1 MYKLAIVVPCYNE
14 EEVIG
19 ETSVRLKSVIDSMVE
34 KGKITTSSYILFV
47 NDGSRDLTW
56 PIITDLHQSNK
67 VFKGLNLAKN
77 VGHQNALVSG
87 LEFVVEKCD
96 MAVSIDADL
105 QDDVEIIE
113 QMVDQFYLG
122 NDIVYGVR
130 SSRDKDSFFKKNSAL
145 VFYKI
150 MRFLGVDTVYNHAD
164 YRLMSSRALKQ
175 LSLYHE
181 KNLFLRG
188 IVPLIGYKTENVYY
202 HREDRFAGT
211 SKYPFKKMLNFA
223 LEGITSFS
231 VKPLRIIS
239 IIGLVSLLVSCVS
252 FVYIIVT
259 YFRGYNIQGW
269 TSLMSSLWFIGSLTL
284 ISLGIIGEYIGKIYT
299 EVKGRPRYNIE
310 SALFED

>member
-1 MYKLAIVVPCYNE
+1 MFKLAIVVPCYNE
-14 EEVIG
+14 EEVLR
-19 ETSVRLKSVIDSMVE
+19 ETSARLKSVIDNMI
-34 KGKITTSSYILFV
+34 GKDKISSSSYVLFV

-56 PIITDLHQSNK
+56 SIITDLHESNK
-67 VFKGLNLAKN
+67 VFKGLNLARN

-87 LEFVVEKCD
+87 LEFVTDKCD
-96 MAVSIDADL
+96 IAVSIDADL
-105 QDDVEIIE
+105 QDDVDVIE
-113 QMVDQFYLG
+113 QMVDKYSLG

-130 SSRDKDSFFKKNSAL
+130 SSRDKDTFFKKNSAL
-145 VFYKI
+145 FFYKV

-175 LSLYHE
+175 LSLFKE

-188 IVPLIGYKTENVYY
+188 IVPLIGYKTEKVYY
-202 HREDRFAGT
+202 KRENRFAGT

-239 IIGLVSLLVSCVS
+239 IIGLISLLVSCIS
-252 FVYIIVT
+252 FVYIVVT
-259 YFRGYNIQGW
+259 YLRGYNIQGW

-299 EVKGRPRYNIE
+299 EVKGRPRYNVE
-310 SALFED
+310 SVLFED

>member
-1 MYKLAIVVPCYNE
+1 MFKLAIVVPCYNE
-14 EEVIG
+14 EEVLG
-19 ETSVRLKSVIDSMVE
+19 ETSARLKNVIDNMV
-34 KGKITTSSYILFV
+34 GKDKISSSSYVLFV

-56 PIITDLHQSNK
+56 SIITDLHENNK
-67 VFKGLNLAKN
+67 VFKGLNLARN

-87 LEFVVEKCD
+87 LEFVVNKCD
-96 MAVSIDADL
+96 IAVSIDADL
-105 QDDVEIIE
+105 QDDVDVIE
-113 QMVDQFYLG
+113 QMVDQYSLG

-130 SSRDKDSFFKKNSAL
+130 SSRDKDTFFKKNSAL
-145 VFYKI
+145 FFYKV

-175 LSLYHE
+175 LSLFQE

-188 IVPLIGYKTENVYY
+188 IVPLIGYKTEKVYY
-202 HREDRFAGT
+202 KRENRFAGT
-211 SKYPFKKMLNFA
+211 SKYPLKKMLNFA

-239 IIGLVSLLVSCVS
+239 IIGLISLFVSCVS
-252 FVYIIVT
+252 FIYIIVT

-299 EVKGRPRYNIE
+299 EVKGRPRYNVE
-310 SALFED
+310 SVLFED